1 MSYYIDFH
9 ALQSTGPANLNRDD
23 SGSPK
28 STVFGGTRRARVSS
42 QSWKRAIRREFE
54 ELVDPAALGE
64 RTLRAVER
72 IAASIVEQDSEYA
85 AEAET
90 MAVEVLKTAGL
101 KMAKPKKSKD
111 GDMAPAKPLTEYL
124 VFLGRSQIEALA
136 ALAIDAYANNDGKF
150 DKKLVKQAFTDDH
163 AYDVALFGR
172 MIADAPDLNADAC
185 CQVAHAISVHPLD
198 AEFDYFTAVDDNAP
212 EDNAGA
218 GMIGTLEFNSST
230 YYRYATINVPA
241 LIANLGSAEAAAKA
255 LAAFAR
261 AFAISMPTGKQ
272 NTFANRTR
280 PEFFAVSIRDDQP
293 VSFVDAFEDA
303 ITAQSGRMTE
313 AVTRLAEYAAN
324 ADAAYGSQPNTRY
337 LATGS
342 AVKAPNLDDFGE
354 KATLDE
360 LVAFAEAAAGS
371 DTGATDS
378 EDV

>member
-54 ELVDPAALGE
+54 ELVDPAELGE

-72 IAASIVEQDSEYA
+72 IAASIVEQDPEYA
-85 AEAET
+85 AEAGT

-261 AFAISMPTGKQ
+261 AFAVSMPTGKQ

-280 PEFFAVSIRDDQP
+280 PEFFAVSIREDQP

-342 AVKAPNLDDFGE
+342 AVKAASLDDFGE

-360 LVAFAEAAAGS
+360 LVAFAENAAK
-371 DTGATDS
+371 ATNS

>member
-54 ELVDPAALGE
+54 ELVDPAELGE

-72 IAASIVEQDSEYA
+72 IAASIAEQDPEYA

-241 LIANLGSAEAAAKA
+241 LITNLGSAEAAAKA

-261 AFAISMPTGKQ
+261 AFAVSMPTGKQ

-342 AVKAPNLDDFGE
+342 AVKATNLDDFGE

>member
-54 ELVDPAALGE
+54 ELVDPAELGE

-72 IAASIVEQDSEYA
+72 IAASIAEQDPEYA
-85 AEAET
+85 AESET
-90 MAVEVLKTAGL
+90 MAVEVLKAAGL

-111 GDMAPAKPLTEYL
+111 GNVEPAKPLTEYL

-136 ALAIDAYANNDGKF
+136 NLAIDAYTNNDGKF
-150 DKKLVKQAFTDDH
+150 DKKLVKRAFTDDH

-218 GMIGTLEFNSST
+218 GMIGTLEFNS
-230 YYRYATINVPA
+230 
-241 LIANLGSAEAAAKA
+241 
-255 LAAFAR
+255 
-261 AFAISMPTGKQ
+261 
-272 NTFANRTR
+272 
-280 PEFFAVSIRDDQP
+280 
-293 VSFVDAFEDA
+293 
-303 ITAQSGRMTE
+303 
-313 AVTRLAEYAAN
+313 
-324 ADAAYGSQPNTRY
+324 
-337 LATGS
+337 
-342 AVKAPNLDDFGE
+342 
-354 KATLDE
+354 
-360 LVAFAEAAAGS
+360 
-371 DTGATDS
+371 
-378 EDV
+378 

>member
-54 ELVDPAALGE
+54 ELVDPAELGE

-72 IAASIVEQDSEYA
+72 IAASIAEQDPEYA

-90 MAVEVLKTAGL
+90 MAVEVLKAAGL

-261 AFAISMPTGKQ
+261 AFAVSMPTGKQ

-313 AVTRLAEYAAN
+313 AVTRLAKYAAN

-342 AVKAPNLDDFGE
+342 AVKAANLDDFGE

-360 LVAFAEAAAGS
+360 LVAFAENAAK
-371 DTGATDS
+371 ATNS

>member
-42 QSWKRAIRREFE
+42 QSWKRAIRREFK
-54 ELVDPAALGE
+54 ELVDPAELGE

-72 IAASIVEQDSEYA
+72 IAASIVEQDPEYA

-90 MAVEVLKTAGL
+90 MAVEVLKAAGL

-255 LAAFAR
+255 LAAFTR
-261 AFAISMPTGKQ
+261 AFAVSMPTGKQ

-342 AVKAPNLDDFGE
+342 AVKAPNLDSFGE

-371 DTGATDS
+371 DTGTTDS

>member
-72 IAASIVEQDSEYA
+72 IAASIAEQDPEYA

-124 VFLGRSQIEALA
+124 VFLGHSQIEALA

-342 AVKAPNLDDFGE
+342 AVKAPSLDSFGE

>member
-1 MSYYIDFH
+1 MSYVDFH
-9 ALQSTGPANLNRDD
+9 VLQSTGPANLNRDD

-28 STVFGGTRRARVSS
+28 STYFGGTRRARVSS
-42 QSWKRAIRREFE
+42 QSWKRAIRREFQE
-54 ELVDPAALGE
+54 IFDPSDLGE

-85 AEAET
+85 DKAGT
-90 MAVEVLKTAGL
+90 MAEEALKAAGL
-101 KMAKPKKSKD
+101 KMAQKSKD
-111 GDMAPAKPLTEYL
+111 SDVEPAKLLTKYL
-124 VFLGRSQIEALA
+124 VFLGRSQIKALA

-241 LIANLGSAEAAAKA
+241 LIANLGSAEAAAKV
-255 LAAFAR
+255 LAAFTR
-261 AFAISMPTGKQ
+261 AFAVSMPTGKQ

-280 PEFFAVSIRDDQP
+280 PEFFAVSIREDQP

-303 ITAQSGRMTE
+303 ITVQSGRMTE

-324 ADAAYGSQPNTRY
+324 ADADYGSQPNTRY

-342 AVKAPNLDDFGE
+342 AVKAASLNDFGE

-360 LVAFAEAAAGS
+360 LVAFAENAAK
-371 DTGATDS
+371 ATNS
-378 EDV
+378 EDA

>member
-54 ELVDPAALGE
+54 ELVDPAELGE

-72 IAASIVEQDSEYA
+72 IAASIAEQDPEYA

-255 LAAFAR
+255 LAAFTR
-261 AFAISMPTGKQ
+261 AFAVSMPTGKQ

-313 AVTRLAEYAAN
+313 AVTRLAKYAAN

-342 AVKAPNLDDFGE
+342 AVKATNLDDFGE

>member
-1 MSYYIDFH
+1 MSYVDFH

-54 ELVDPAALGE
+54 ELIDPAELGE
-64 RTLRAVER
+64 RTLRTVER
-72 IAASIVEQDSEYA
+72 IESIIIEQKPEY
-85 AEAET
+85 EDQAET
-90 MAVEVLKTAGL
+90 MAVEMLKTAGL

-111 GDMAPAKPLTEYL
+111 GDMEPAKPLTEYL

-261 AFAISMPTGKQ
+261 AFAVSMPTDKQ

-280 PEFFAVSIRDDQP
+280 PEFFAVSIRKDQP

-303 ITAQSGRMTE
+303 ITSQSGRMTE
-313 AVTRLAEYAAN
+313 AVSQLADYATN
-324 ADAAYGSQPNTRY
+324 ADTAYGSQPNTRY

-342 AVKAPNLDDFGE
+342 AVKAASLDDFGE

-360 LVAFAEAAAGS
+360 LVAFAENAAK
-371 DTGATDS
+371 ATNS
-378 EDV
+378 EDA

>member
-1 MSYYIDFH
+1 MSYVDFH
-9 ALQSTGPANLNRDD
+9 VLQSTGPANLNRDD

-28 STVFGGTRRARVSS
+28 STYFGGTRRARVSS
-42 QSWKRAIRREFE
+42 QSWKRAIRREFQE
-54 ELVDPAALGE
+54 IFDPSDLGE
-64 RTLRAVER
+64 RTLRTVER
-72 IAASIVEQDSEYA
+72 IESIIIEQKPEY
-85 AEAET
+85 EDQAET
-90 MAVEVLKTAGL
+90 MAVEILKAAGL

-111 GDMAPAKPLTEYL
+111 GNVEPAKPLTEYL
-124 VFLGRSQIEALA
+124 VFLGRSQIEKLA

-150 DKKLVKQAFTDDH
+150 DKKLVKQAFTDNH

-255 LAAFAR
+255 LAAFTR
-261 AFAISMPTGKQ
+261 AFAVSMPTGKQ

-303 ITAQSGRMTE
+303 IVKESGRMTE
-313 AVTRLAEYAAN
+313 AVTRLAKYAAN

-337 LATGS
+337 LATGT
-342 AVKAPNLDDFGE
+342 AAKAASLDIFGE

-360 LVAFAEAAAGS
+360 LVTFAENAAK
-371 DTGATDS
+371 ATNS
-378 EDV
+378 EDA

>member
-54 ELVDPAALGE
+54 ELVDPAELGE

-72 IAASIVEQDSEYA
+72 IAASIAEQDPEYA

-90 MAVEVLKTAGL
+90 MAVEVLKAAGL

-150 DKKLVKQAFTDDH
+150 DKKLVKQAFNDDH

-255 LAAFAR
+255 LAAFTR
-261 AFAISMPTGKQ
+261 AFAVSMPTGKQ

-303 ITAQSGRMTE
+303 ITAQSGCMTE
-313 AVTRLAEYAAN
+313 AVTRLAKYAAN

-342 AVKAPNLDDFGE
+342 AVKATNLDDFGE

>member
-54 ELVDPAALGE
+54 ELVDPAELGE

-72 IAASIVEQDSEYA
+72 IAASIAEQDPEYA

-261 AFAISMPTGKQ
+261 AFAVSMPTGKQ

-342 AVKAPNLDDFGE
+342 AVKAPNLDSFGE

-371 DTGATDS
+371 DTWATDS

>member
-1 MSYYIDFH
+1 MSYVDFH
-9 ALQSTGPANLNRDD
+9 VLQSTGPANLNRDD

-42 QSWKRAIRREFE
+42 QSWKRAIRREFQE
-54 ELVDPAALGE
+54 IFDPSDLGE
-64 RTLRAVER
+64 RTLRTVER
-72 IAASIVEQDSEYA
+72 IESIIIEQKPEY
-85 AEAET
+85 EDQAET
-90 MAVEVLKTAGL
+90 MAVEILKAAGL
-101 KMAKPKKSKD
+101 KMAKQKKSKD
-111 GDMAPAKPLTEYL
+111 GDVKPAKPLTEYL
-124 VFLGRSQIEALA
+124 VFLGRSQIEKLA

-150 DKKLVKQAFTDDH
+150 DKKLVKQAFTDNH

-255 LAAFAR
+255 LAAFTR
-261 AFAISMPTGKQ
+261 AFAVSMPTGKQ

-313 AVTRLAEYAAN
+313 AVNQLAKYATN
-324 ADAAYGSQPNTRY
+324 ADTAYGSQPNTRY
-337 LATGS
+337 LATG
-342 AVKAPNLDDFGE
+342 AAAKAKNLVAFGE

-360 LVAFAEAAAGS
+360 LVAFAEAAAE
-371 DTGATDS
+371 ATNS
-378 EDV
+378 EDA